1 MIVIPMP
8 VVRCQ
13 KCSQAYDIP
22 PAIAVKLPTSIATC
36 ACGCLLAGDKTAILA
51 RLLETGNVREL
62 DLAEYRI
69 DAPAPAPSPSAESA
83 AERSDIAGT
92 RSIRVVA
99 KGSDESVNTVFAVGS
114 DPLWI
119 GRKGCHIEMDDADL
133 SIRHCSIER
142 RGGDL
147 FVVDADSHTGTY
159 LDGEA
164 VAESLITPGTH
175 LLRVGSALV
184 CVELTEEPGLPVT
197 AIELRPDAVLEASPL
212 LMKKLVERGARGVA
226 GTKRRYL
233 TCIEG
238 PLKGKEFEIPETGL
252 TIGREADVRVA
263 DEYLSRKH
271 FAIVPE
277 EDGTLRVRDLGSR
290 NGTFL
295 NTLPARNTKVHPGDE
310 IRAGV
315 NRFQIVER

>member
-1 MIVIPMP
+1 MP

-22 PAIAVKLPTSIATC
+22 PATAVKLPTSLATC
-36 ACGCLLAGDKTAILA
+36 ACGSLIAGDKAAILA

-69 DAPAPAPSPSAESA
+69 ESPAPPVSAVVDQKPEPSE
-83 AERSDIAGT
+83 ITGT
-92 RSIRVVA
+92 RGIRVVA
-99 KGSDESVNTVFAVGS
+99 KGTDESVNTVFAIGA

-142 RGGDL
+142 RGPDL

-159 LDGEA
+159 LDGEP
-164 VAESLITPGTH
+164 VAEALITPGTH

-212 LMKKLVERGARGVA
+212 LMKKLVERGARNLA
-226 GTKRRYL
+226 GARQRFL
-233 TCIEG
+233 SCIEG
-238 PLKGKEFEIPETGL
+238 PLKGKEFPIPDGGL
-252 TIGREADVRVA
+252 TVGREADVRVA

-277 EDGTLRVRDLGSR
+277 DDGTLRVRDLGSR

-295 NTLPARNTKVHPGDE
+295 NTLPARNTRVHPGDE